1 MPLRPR
7 VSIERDS
14 SCANRPLVT
23 DTCVR
28 GLRQVFQNPQQ
39 SMVTIDEPMFYPERE
54 SHSTTLSRVAMS
66 LASENRTNRGPGDLT
81 PPETNQIIAGRFSL
95 RIPLDESQTGR
106 SYLATDLQTGADVVA
121 KRTLEAELTT
131 GALMRLGYEASTLAH
146 VFSPWFAQVL
156 FAGRELDSFWLIT
169 RYVPG
174 RSLGAR
180 LAKGPLTIEESI
192 AIGRAL
198 FSALRDLHAERILHR
213 GVRPSNVITPD
224 AEGVDSAILVD
235 FGPIR
240 PISTADPTCA
250 HTLDV
255 ARYSSPEQAGSI
267 EHDLTT
273 ASDLYSA
280 GVVLFHCLAGEPP
293 FAGDTIGTI
302 LFEHMTAPVPELRRR
317 GRSIPR
323 ALEALVQR
331 LLCKDPRDRYQSA
344 EAALFDLEAISADM
358 QKGVA
363 EPDVVIGA
371 HDKRFTLTLPSFV
384 ARGEQLQAFDVELS
398 RAAEGAGSLLL
409 LESESGGG
417 KTRLLEEAS
426 RRAACRGFWVL
437 RGQGTSEVAQRPF
450 RVLDGIVESILSTV
464 RLQPRMAA
472 HLRSRLHDDR
482 QAIVAALPALA
493 AIFGEG
499 EAESTAPEETG
510 EARTIQALVRL
521 FDALGTPGRPA
532 LIVVDDC
539 QWADEL
545 TYRLLRRWHLDDN
558 ASDNVGRRHVMVV
571 SAFRSEELASDHL
584 LRRIDR
590 VAHLRLPPLSAI
602 DTRKLVESMA
612 GPLPEIAL
620 GKIEQLAE
628 GSPFMAAAVL
638 RGLVESRALFPDAAG
653 WQVEPSAMAAVGSSS
668 RAGSFLARRIDLLPA
683 ETIEL
688 LSTGAILGKEFGL
701 QMAVRLLDQP
711 VERCLAALDEARQ
724 RQLVWVRPDGDH
736 CVFIHDKI
744 REAALQRMDVARR
757 QSLHRLAAAY
767 LLEQIPPNIAELAY
781 HYDAAGDSEAALPFA
796 LQSAETA
803 RAQHALEVAE
813 QQYRIALRGA
823 RDDDH
828 RFRIVEGLGDI
839 LMLRGRYDAAGELF
853 EAAAA
858 VAEGDYAKAEIR
870 GKLGELSFK
879 RGDMST
885 AIDHFDAGL
894 RILGRSVPRTTI
906 GGVFCFLWESLV
918 QLFHTVF
925 PRVFVHR
932 IKRPPNSAERLAL
945 RMLSNFAHGCWYSR
959 SKLMALWAHMRG
971 MNLGERYQPSHELA
985 QAYSEHGPG
994 MSLVRAFR
1002 RGIEYSERSLAM
1014 RKELGD
1020 VWGQGQTLVFY
1031 GITLY
1036 AASRF
1041 SECVEKCRAAVR
1053 ILERLGDYWQVHMAR
1068 YQIAAALY
1076 HLGDLRGAIEESQL
1090 NYRSGIEV
1098 GDTQASGIIF
1108 DVWARASHGVFPD
1121 ELFDVELARERNDAQ
1136 GTAEVLLADGL
1147 RQIARED
1154 YAQAIAVLERGATI
1168 AAEAG
1173 VQNAYTIPA
1182 LVWATTAR
1190 RLEAEHTQEFTPG
1203 RRAARLRDCRRAARR
1218 ALWASWLCRNDLAQ
1232 AQREYALTLAM
1243 QGHGRRARRLL
1254 AKSLRVAQSLRQRYQ
1269 ESQTL
1274 LAMARV
1280 GREAGWADAEAWAT
1294 DAQTILAALDAVG
1307 TDARHDGV
1315 AESQNLSLADRFDTV
1330 LDAGRRIASALTAP
1344 AIHEAAREAALRL
1357 LRAEQCRLVPIQ
1369 NEEIQLD
1376 AMAGEHLEELIETAI
1391 VDRALRSRR
1400 AVACT
1405 QEQLPTGGAS
1415 ASDSL
1420 ERSVLCVPI
1429 QARGRIVACLY
1440 VTHEHVRDLFGPDEE
1455 RLADFIAT
1463 IAGAA
1468 LENAA
1473 GFAELQQLNESL
1485 EVRVAERTAAA
1496 ESRARELAASN
1507 TELERIAQ
1515 ELRQAEEEL
1524 LAAKHAA
1531 ENANQAKSRF
1541 LATMSHEIRTPM
1553 NGVLGMT
1560 ELVLHTPLN
1569 DQQRGYVSIVKE
1581 SANALLMLL
1590 NDILDL
1596 SKIEAGRMELE
1607 HIEFSVRDVVVQAA
1621 RLLAVNATNKGLELI
1636 CRVAPDVPD
1645 RVLGDPNRVRQIIV
1659 NLIGNAVKFTSHG
1672 EIAVDL
1678 SHTVEADRN
1687 CLHGVVRDTGIGIPQ
1702 DKLATI
1708 FEAFRQTDSSTTRR
1722 FGGTGLGLN
1731 ISLQFVELMGG
1742 RIWAESEVGRG
1753 TEFHFVIP
1761 LESTTTSD
1769 TGAPPSAEQ
1778 PEVMAL
1784 LVSQNASA
1792 KHAYTEMLAATGA
1805 KVQCVADLEAA
1816 QAWLGLHEP
1825 TQPAQRLLLVVDV
1838 PAAETSFD
1846 LATLDA
1852 LRPVLK
1858 VHNGQIALLL
1868 PAGRVELVEECRQLG
1883 LTHCLAKPFK
1893 TTELATLIDAALGRG
1908 ADAESGDQAR
1918 SLETDVPPLSILVAD
1933 DSPFNQ
1939 QVAAGL
1945 LELKGHSV
1953 RLANDGREAV
1963 ELFEQER
1970 FDVIFMD
1977 IEMPELDGLSATRAI
1992 RELEKSRGGHIFIVG
2007 LSAHALVGFR
2017 EQSLAAGMD
2026 TYITKPI
2033 QPDELHGAVRQAF
2046 EMAVDVVA

>member
-1 MPLRPR
+1 
-7 VSIERDS
+7 
-14 SCANRPLVT
+14 
-23 DTCVR
+23 
-28 GLRQVFQNPQQ
+28 
-39 SMVTIDEPMFYPERE
+39 
-54 SHSTTLSRVAMS
+54 MS
-66 LASENRTNRGPGDLT
+66 LASENRTTRAPGDLAA
-81 PPETNQIIAGRFSL
+81 PEASQIVAGRFAL
-95 RIPLDESQTGR
+95 RIPLDESKTGR
-106 SYLATDLQTGADVVA
+106 SYLATDLQTGAEVVA

-131 GALMRLGYEASTLAH
+131 GALMRLGYEASALAH
-146 VFSPWFAQVL
+146 VVSPWFAPVL

-169 RYVPG
+169 RYAPG

-180 LAKGPLTIEESI
+180 LAEGPLTIDESI

-224 AEGVDSAILVD
+224 AECVDSAILVD

-240 PISTADPTCA
+240 PISTADPTSA

-280 GVVLFHCLAGEPP
+280 GVVLFHCLAGEAP

-317 GRSIPR
+317 GRLIPR
-323 ALEALVQR
+323 ALESLVQR

-344 EAALFDLEAISADM
+344 EAALFDLEAIAADL
-358 QKGVA
+358 QEGIA

-384 ARGEQLQAFDVELS
+384 ARGEQLQAFDDEFA
-398 RAAEGAGSLLL
+398 RASEGAGSLLL

-417 KTRLLEEAS
+417 KSRLLEEAS

-450 RVLDGIVESILSTV
+450 RVLDGIVEGILAMV
-464 RLQPRMAA
+464 RQQPRMAA
-472 HLRSRLHDDR
+472 HLQSRLHDDR
-482 QAIVAALPALA
+482 QTITAALPALV
-493 AIFGEG
+493 AIFGQRET
-499 EAESTAPEETG
+499 ESTAPEETG

-532 LIVVDDC
+532 LIVIDDC

-558 ASDNVGRRHVMVV
+558 ANVGRRHVMVV

-590 VAHLRLPPLSAI
+590 VAHLRLPPLSAV

-612 GPLPEIAL
+612 GPLPETAL
-620 GKIEQLAE
+620 DKIEQLAE

-638 RGLVESRALFPDAAG
+638 RGLVESRALYPDAAG
-653 WQVEPSAMAAVGSSS
+653 WQVEASAMADVGSSS

-711 VERCLAALDEARQ
+711 VARCLAALDEARQ
-724 RQLVWVRPDGDH
+724 RQLVWMRPDGDH

-757 QSLHRLAAAY
+757 QSLHRQAAAY
-767 LLEQIPPNIAELAY
+767 LLEQLPPNVAELAY

-823 RDDDH
+823 RDDEH

-906 GGVFCFLWESLV
+906 AGVFCFLWESLV
-918 QLFHTVF
+918 QLFHTAF

-932 IKRPPNSAERLAL
+932 IHRPPNSAERLAL

-971 MNLGERYQPSHELA
+971 MNLGERFQPSHELA

-1002 RGIEYSERSLAM
+1002 RGIDYSERSLAM

-1108 DVWARASHGVFPD
+1108 DVWARASHGEFPT
-1121 ELFDVELARERNDAQ
+1121 ELFDVELARERTDAQ

-1182 LVWATTAR
+1182 LVWAATAR
-1190 RLEAEHTQEFTPG
+1190 RLEAEHTQEFTPA
-1203 RRAARLRDCRRAARR
+1203 RREARVRDCRRAARR

-1232 AQREYALTLAM
+1232 ALREYAMTLAM
-1243 QGHGRRARRLL
+1243 QGHNRRARRLF

-1274 LAMARV
+1274 LALARV
-1280 GREAGWADAEAWAT
+1280 GREAGWAEAEAWAT

-1307 TDARHDGV
+1307 SDARHDGV

-1357 LRAEQCRLVPIQ
+1357 LRAEQCLLVPIQ
-1369 NEEIQLD
+1369 NEGIPLD
-1376 AMAGEHLEELIETAI
+1376 AVAGEHLEELIEATI
-1391 VDRALRSRR
+1391 VERALRSRR

-1405 QEQLPTGGAS
+1405 QEKLPSAGAS

-1596 SKIEAGRMELE
+1596 SKIEAGRMDLE
-1607 HIEFSVRDVVVQAA
+1607 RIEFSVRDVVVQAA

-1672 EIAVDL
+1672 EIAVEL
-1678 SHTVEADRN
+1678 SHAVEVAGN
-1687 CLHGVVRDTGIGIPQ
+1687 YLHGVVRDTGIGIPQ

-1761 LESTTTSD
+1761 LESIAASD
-1769 TGAPPSAEQ
+1769 VDARRAAER
-1778 PEVMAL
+1778 PEVAAL
-1784 LVSQNASA
+1784 LVSQNATA
-1792 KHAYTEMLAATGA
+1792 TRTYAEVLGELGARVECVPDAAGA
-1805 KVQCVADLEAA
+1805 L
-1816 QAWLGLHEP
+1816 AWLALHEP
-1825 TQPAQRLLLVVDV
+1825 TPPEKPLLVVVDV
-1838 PAAETSFD
+1838 PAEASFD
-1846 LATLDA
+1846 LAALDA
-1852 LRPVLK
+1852 LLPVLEAR
-1858 VHNGQIALLL
+1858 GGRIALLL
-1868 PAGRVELVEECRQLG
+1868 PAGRVELVEQCRQLG

-1893 TTELATLIDAALGRG
+1893 DAEMATLIDGVLGQSVDREG
-1908 ADAESGDQAR
+1908 ADELSQPP
-1918 SLETDVPPLSILVAD
+1918 TDVSPLTILVAD

-1970 FDVIFMD
+1970 FDLIFMD
-1977 IEMPELDGLSATRAI
+1977 IEMPELDGLGATRAI
-1992 RELEKSRGGHIFIVG
+1992 RELEKGRGGHIYIVG

-2033 QPDELHGAVRQAF
+2033 QPDELHGAVRLAF
-2046 EMAVDVVA
+2046 VAAEKALI

>member
-1 MPLRPR
+1 M
-7 VSIERDS
+7 
-14 SCANRPLVT
+14 
-23 DTCVR
+23 
-28 GLRQVFQNPQQ
+28 
-39 SMVTIDEPMFYPERE
+39 
-54 SHSTTLSRVAMS
+54 
-66 LASENRTNRGPGDLT
+66 
-81 PPETNQIIAGRFSL
+81 
-95 RIPLDESQTGR
+95 
-106 SYLATDLQTGADVVA
+106 ATHLQ
-121 KRTLEAELTT
+121 
-131 GALMRLGYEASTLAH
+131 
-146 VFSPWFAQVL
+146 
-156 FAGRELDSFWLIT
+156 
-169 RYVPG
+169 
-174 RSLGAR
+174 
-180 LAKGPLTIEESI
+180 
-192 AIGRAL
+192 
-198 FSALRDLHAERILHR
+198 
-213 GVRPSNVITPD
+213 
-224 AEGVDSAILVD
+224 
-235 FGPIR
+235 
-240 PISTADPTCA
+240 
-250 HTLDV
+250 
-255 ARYSSPEQAGSI
+255 
-267 EHDLTT
+267 
-273 ASDLYSA
+273 
-280 GVVLFHCLAGEPP
+280 
-293 FAGDTIGTI
+293 
-302 LFEHMTAPVPELRRR
+302 
-317 GRSIPR
+317 
-323 ALEALVQR
+323 
-331 LLCKDPRDRYQSA
+331 
-344 EAALFDLEAISADM
+344 
-358 QKGVA
+358 
-363 EPDVVIGA
+363 
-371 HDKRFTLTLPSFV
+371 
-384 ARGEQLQAFDVELS
+384 
-398 RAAEGAGSLLL
+398 
-409 LESESGGG
+409 
-417 KTRLLEEAS
+417 
-426 RRAACRGFWVL
+426 
-437 RGQGTSEVAQRPF
+437 
-450 RVLDGIVESILSTV
+450 
-464 RLQPRMAA
+464 
-472 HLRSRLHDDR
+472 SRLHDYR

-493 AIFGEG
+493 AIFGER
-499 EAESTAPEETG
+499 ETESTAPEETG

-532 LIVVDDC
+532 LIIVDDC

-545 TYRLLRRWHLDDN
+545 TYRLLRRWHLDDS
-558 ASDNVGRRHVMVV
+558 ASVGRRHVMVV

-590 VAHLRLPPLSAI
+590 VAQLRLPPLSAV

-612 GPLPEIAL
+612 GPLPQTAL
-620 GKIEQLAE
+620 DKIEQLAE

-638 RGLVESRALFPDAAG
+638 RGLVESRALYPDVSG
-653 WQVEPSAMAAVGSSS
+653 WQVEPSAMADVGSSS

-701 QMAVRLLDQP
+701 QMAVRLLNQP

-724 RQLVWVRPDGDH
+724 RQLVWMRPDGDH

-744 REAALQRMDVARR
+744 REAALQRMDVTRR
-757 QSLHRLAAAY
+757 QLLHRQAAAY
-767 LLEQIPPNIAELAY
+767 LLEQVPPKIAELAY
-781 HYDAAGDSEAALPFA
+781 HFDAAGDSEAALPFA
-796 LQSAETA
+796 MQSAETA

-813 QQYRIALRGA
+813 EQYRIALRGA
-823 RDDDH
+823 RDDEH

-918 QLFHTVF
+918 QLFHTAF

-971 MNLGERYQPSHELA
+971 MNLGEKYQPSHELA

-1002 RGIEYSERSLAM
+1002 RGIDYSERSLAM

-1121 ELFDVELARERNDAQ
+1121 ELFDVELARERTDAQ

-1147 RQIARED
+1147 RQIAREE
-1154 YAQAIAVLERGATI
+1154 YAQAIDVLERGATI

-1182 LVWATTAR
+1182 LVWAATAR
-1190 RLEAEHTQEFTPG
+1190 RLEAEHTQEFTPA
-1203 RRAARLRDCRRAARR
+1203 RRQARIRDCRRAARR
-1218 ALWASWLCRNDLAQ
+1218 ALWASWLCRNDMAQ
-1232 AQREYALTLAM
+1232 ALREYALTLAM
-1243 QGHGRRARRLL
+1243 QGHNRRARRLF

-1280 GREAGWADAEAWAT
+1280 GREAGWAEAESWAT

-1307 TDARHDGV
+1307 TDAGRDGV
-1315 AESQNLSLADRFDTV
+1315 AESQNLSLVDRFDTV

-1357 LRAEQCRLVPIQ
+1357 LRAEQCLLVPIQ
-1369 NEEIQLD
+1369 NEEIQFE
-1376 AMAGEHLEELIETAI
+1376 AVAGEHLAELIEAPL
-1391 VDRALRSRR
+1391 VERALRSRR

-1405 QEQLPTGGAS
+1405 QEQLPTVGTS

-1440 VTHEHVRDLFGPDEE
+1440 VTHEHVRDLFGEDEE

-1531 ENANQAKSRF
+1531 ESANQAKSRF

-1659 NLIGNAVKFTSHG
+1659 NLIGNAVKFTSQG

-1678 SHTVEADRN
+1678 SHVVEGDRD

-1742 RIWAESEVGRG
+1742 RIWVESELGRG

-1761 LESTTTSD
+1761 LE
-1769 TGAPPSAEQ
+1769 APAEDAADAPQ
-1778 PEVMAL
+1778 ATAPAEFAAL
-1784 LVSQNASA
+1784 LVSQNATA
-1792 KHAYTEMLAATGA
+1792 KQAYAELLAATGA
-1805 KVQCVADLEAA
+1805 KVDCVADAEAA
-1816 QAWLGLHEP
+1816 LAWLALHEP
-1825 TQPAQRLLLVVDV
+1825 NHSAERLLVVVDV
-1838 PAAETSFD
+1838 PAAETCFD
-1846 LATLDA
+1846 LAALDA
-1852 LRPVLK
+1852 LRPVLEVRK
-1858 VHNGQIALLL
+1858 GQIAMLL
-1868 PAGRVELVEECRQLG
+1868 PAGRVELVEQCRPFG

-1893 TTELATLIDAALGRG
+1893 AAELATLIDSALGRG
-1908 ADAESGDQAR
+1908 AEQECCD
-1918 SLETDVPPLSILVAD
+1918 ETQPSEIDVPPLRILVAD

-1945 LELKGHSV
+1945 LELNGHSV

-1963 ELFEQER
+1963 ELFERER
-1970 FDVIFMD
+1970 FDAIFMD
-1977 IEMPELDGLSATRAI
+1977 IEMPELDGLGATRAI
-1992 RELEKSRGGHIFIVG
+1992 RELEKTRGGHICIVG

-2033 QPDELHGAVRQAF
+2033 QPDELHGAVRLAF
-2046 EMAVDVVA
+2046 TTAAKVLV